1 MKLAIIGGA
10 GVRVPLLTNGLFRE
24 ETAITVD
31 ELSLFDTNTERATTI
46 ARISEAMARRAGG
59 KLRVSLPRS
68 LDDALEG
75 CSFVVSSIRVGGING
90 RIRDERIALEH
101 GLPGQETVGPGG
113 FALALRTIPVL
124 VDYGRRVA
132 EHAPQAWMINFTNP
146 VGIMGEAF
154 IREGISARCI
164 GVCDTPREQFLHV
177 AEALGIPLE
186 AAYFDYLGL
195 NHLGW
200 IRAVLVQGRDVLQDL
215 MASDEA
221 LDRAYPLRLFSKSLL
236 RTLRLLPT
244 EYLFYYY
251 STREAFRRTAESGNT
266 RGGLI
271 RELEGK
277 LMQSVSEAG
286 QDERRILAAYDLY
299 LAGRNASYMAIE
311 TGGSLD
317 AGGVDEARANL
328 YQSAAGYE
336 RIAPRR
342 HRCSPQQPGEGHACG
357 RGESRSHSGPRQRD
371 CRGSALR
378 HRCQRR
384 SASRCG
390 ASPGPDPRPVLPG
403 QGIRADHR
411 GRRAAG
417 LAFPCHRCALCQS
430 LGGAPRARREACA
443 RVPSGSCTMAGPP
456 VLARGVGAAEDA
468 RHRRSLWSLD

>member
-10 GVRVPLLTNGLFRE
+10 GVRVPLVTNGLFRE
-24 ETAITVD
+24 ETGIAVD
-31 ELSLFDTNTERATTI
+31 ELALFDTNTERAALI

-68 LDDALEG
+68 LDEALEG

-132 EHAPQAWMINFTNP
+132 ERAPQAWMINFTNP
-146 VGIMGEAF
+146 VGIMAEAF

-177 AEALGIPLE
+177 AEALEIPLE

-200 IRAVLVQGRDVLQDL
+200 IRAVLVHGRDVLQDL
-215 MASDEA
+215 MSSDEA
-221 LDRAYPLRLFSKSLL
+221 LDRAYPLRLFSKSFL

-251 STREAFRRTAESGNT
+251 STREAFRRTVSSGNT

-271 RELEGK
+271 RELDGK

-286 QDERRILAAYDLY
+286 QDERSILAAYDLY

-317 AGGVDEARANL
+317 EGGVDEARANL

-336 RIAPRR
+336 RIALDVIGAIHNNQARVMPVDVANQGAIQDLDGATAVEVPCAIDANGAR
-342 HRCSPQQPGEGHACG
+342 PLAAG
-357 RGESRSHSGPRQRD
+357 RLPDQIRGLFFQVKEFERITVDAALRGSRSLAID
-371 CRGSALR
+371 AL
-378 HRCQRR
+378 
-384 SASRCG
+384 
-390 ASPGPDPRPVLPG
+390 
-403 QGIRADHR
+403 
-411 GRRAAG
+411 AANP
-417 LAFPCHRCALCQS
+417 LVE
-430 LGGAPRARREACA
+430 RRELAEKL
-443 RVPSGSCTMAGPP
+443 
-456 VLARGVGAAEDA
+456 VLDYQAAHA
-468 RHRRSLWSLD
+468 PWLDHLS

>member
-10 GVRVPLLTNGLFRE
+10 GVRVPLVTNGLFRE
-24 ETAITVD
+24 ETGIVVD
-31 ELSLFDTNTERATTI
+31 ELSLFDTNTERAATI
-46 ARISEAMARRAGG
+46 ARICEAMARRAGG

-68 LDDALEG
+68 LDEALEG
-75 CSFVVSSIRVGGING
+75 CSFVVSSIRVGGIDG

-132 EHAPQAWMINFTNP
+132 ERAPQAWMINFTNP
-146 VGIMGEAF
+146 VGIMAEAF

-177 AEALGIPLE
+177 AEALEIPLE

-200 IRAVLVQGRDVLQDL
+200 IRAVLVHGRDVLQDL
-215 MASDEA
+215 LSSDEA
-221 LDRAYPLRLFSKSLL
+221 LDRAYPLRLFSKSFL

-251 STREAFRRTAESGNT
+251 STREAFRTTVASGNT

-286 QDERRILAAYDLY
+286 QDERSVLAAYDLY

-311 TGGSLD
+311 TGGSID

-336 RIAPRR
+336 RIALDVICAIHNNQARVMPVDVANQGAIQDLDSATAVEVPCAIDANGAR
-342 HRCSPQQPGEGHACG
+342 PLATG
-357 RGESRSHSGPRQRD
+357 RLPAQIRDLFFQVKEFERITVDAALRGSHSLAID
-371 CRGSALR
+371 AL
-378 HRCQRR
+378 
-384 SASRCG
+384 
-390 ASPGPDPRPVLPG
+390 
-403 QGIRADHR
+403 
-411 GRRAAG
+411 AANP
-417 LAFPCHRCALCQS
+417 LVE
-430 LGGAPRARREACA
+430 RRELAEKL
-443 RVPSGSCTMAGPP
+443 
-456 VLARGVGAAEDA
+456 VLEYQAAHA
-468 RHRRSLWSLD
+468 PWLNHLS

>member
-10 GVRVPLLTNGLFRE
+10 GVRVPLVTNGLFRE
-24 ETAITVD
+24 ETGIVVD
-31 ELSLFDTNTERATTI
+31 ELSLFDTNTERAATV
-46 ARISEAMARRAGG
+46 ARICEARARRAGG

-68 LDDALEG
+68 LDEALEG
-75 CSFVVSSIRVGGING
+75 CSFVVSSIRVGGIDG

-132 EHAPQAWMINFTNP
+132 ERAPQAWMINFTNP
-146 VGIMGEAF
+146 VGIMAEAF

-177 AEALGIPLE
+177 AEALEIPLE

-200 IRAVLVQGRDVLQDL
+200 IRAVLVHGRDVLQDL
-215 MASDEA
+215 LSSDEA
-221 LDRAYPLRLFSKSLL
+221 LDRAYPLRLFSKSFL

-251 STREAFRRTAESGNT
+251 STREAFRTTVASGNT

-286 QDERRILAAYDLY
+286 QDERSILAAYDLY

-311 TGGSLD
+311 TGGSID

-336 RIAPRR
+336 RIALDVIGAIHNNQARVMPVDVANQGAIQDLDSATAVEVPCAIDANGAR
-342 HRCSPQQPGEGHACG
+342 PLATG
-357 RGESRSHSGPRQRD
+357 RLPDQIRGLFFQVKEFERITVDAALRGSHSLAID
-371 CRGSALR
+371 AL
-378 HRCQRR
+378 
-384 SASRCG
+384 
-390 ASPGPDPRPVLPG
+390 
-403 QGIRADHR
+403 
-411 GRRAAG
+411 AANP
-417 LAFPCHRCALCQS
+417 LVE
-430 LGGAPRARREACA
+430 RRELAEKL
-443 RVPSGSCTMAGPP
+443 
-456 VLARGVGAAEDA
+456 VLEYQAAHA
-468 RHRRSLWSLD
+468 PWPNHLS